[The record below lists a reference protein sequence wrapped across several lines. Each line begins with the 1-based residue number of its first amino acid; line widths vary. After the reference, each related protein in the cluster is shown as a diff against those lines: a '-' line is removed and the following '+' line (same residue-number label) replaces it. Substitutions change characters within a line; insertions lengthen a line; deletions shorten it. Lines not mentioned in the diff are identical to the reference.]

1 MQQINVAIHTWI
13 LKFAGAIESKHA
25 IDSTGDNV
33 CTEFRALYEKSNKQ
47 TLNDK
52 EWLDLKRSMET
63 IAKMVLNAGVVIVAT
78 TIQTQLD
85 LLKDS
90 VFKHVI
96 IDETSVLT
104 HVEML
109 CAWRGDETLTL
120 IWGFETTSFNYT
132 DEPLR
137 QPVCQCIVV
146 QTISAFRRP
155 GTSRLPTEACRE
167 NDGRA

>member
-1 MQQINVAIHTWI
+1 MILKASLDVMKLCQNQYESRSRFLSPTDPRMQQINVAIRTWI
-13 LKFAGAIESKHA
+13 LKFAGVIESKHA

-33 CTEFRALYEKSNKQ
+33 CTEFRALYERSNKQ

-63 IAKMVLNAGVVIVAT
+63 IAKMVLNAGIVIVAT

-85 LLKDS
+85 LLKDIVS
-90 VFKHVI
+90 KHVI

-120 IWGFETTSFNYT
+120 VWDLKQLPSTT
-132 DEPLR
+132 L
-137 QPVCQCIVV
+137 
-146 QTISAFRRP
+146 
-155 GTSRLPTEACRE
+155 TSP
-167 NDGRA
+167 